1 MDGNSRIVA
10 GIALLLLGALTV
22 AVEMLSIVE
31 VAVAVALPVAVL
43 LIASGTVLL
52 GTSEVRSGRR
62 PV

>member
-52 GTSEVRSGRR
+52 GTSEVRSGRL